1 MFNFIPNFMT
11 MRKLLLLLLS
21 LTIFVHAK
29 SAITNPSS
37 FYATNTISIKKD
49 NPPSKL
55 QLIAKMK
62 VKQLENY
69 LGRKLKFNEKIAF
82 RLLKYKAKHSLKNDN
97 ELAAKKGKTSLI
109 LGICAL
115 VTLFLFPLATIPLGI
130 LAITNGKQ
138 AVKLNPDNSDGKT
151 GIVLGI
157 ISLGIIALGIILLIA
172 VISSLGGF

>member
-1 MFNFIPNFMT
+1 
-11 MRKLLLLLLS
+11 MRKLFLLLLS
-21 LTIFVHAK
+21 ITIFVHAK
-29 SAITNPSS
+29 SAITNPSR
-37 FYATNTISIKKD
+37 FYTTNTISIKTD

-62 VKQLENY
+62 VKQIENY
-69 LGRKLKFNEKIAF
+69 LGRKLKFKEKIAF

-109 LGICAL
+109 LGICAI
-115 VTLFLFPLATIPLGI
+115 VTLLFFPLATIPLGI

-157 ISLGIIALGIILLIA
+157 VSLSIIVLAILLVIA
-172 VISSLGGF
+172 FISSLGGF